1 MHFWLSK
8 CVLCCFIV
16 CRGVVATRSHSS
28 LCSLSDHLPCLE
40 PQLLESFALHVGT
53 RRRQETGVFCTWN
66 IKRLNVRMLNE
77 KQR

>member
-1 MHFWLSK
+1 
-8 CVLCCFIV
+8 
-16 CRGVVATRSHSS
+16 
-28 LCSLSDHLPCLE
+28 LPCLE